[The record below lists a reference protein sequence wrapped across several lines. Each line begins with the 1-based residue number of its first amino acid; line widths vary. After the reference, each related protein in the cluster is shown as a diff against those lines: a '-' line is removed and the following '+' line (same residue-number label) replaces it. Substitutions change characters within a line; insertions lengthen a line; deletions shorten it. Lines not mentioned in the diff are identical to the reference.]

1 MKLIQERKASTPRLD
16 DLEMASAPASKQDL
30 VKNCFGFDDEDDVN
44 RDGRMGV
51 SGLPGN
57 VSGSPGNV
65 TQESLP
71 GFSPVKSVMSHIDLT
86 PAKPFEV
93 LTKKPKMY
101 STKTFRMDFKIPAR

>member
-16 DLEMASAPASKQDL
+16 EVEMDSAPASKQDL

-44 RDGRMGV
+44 KDGRMGV
-51 SGLPGN
+51 P
-57 VSGSPGNV
+57 GSPGNV

-86 PAKPFEV
+86 PAKAFDV